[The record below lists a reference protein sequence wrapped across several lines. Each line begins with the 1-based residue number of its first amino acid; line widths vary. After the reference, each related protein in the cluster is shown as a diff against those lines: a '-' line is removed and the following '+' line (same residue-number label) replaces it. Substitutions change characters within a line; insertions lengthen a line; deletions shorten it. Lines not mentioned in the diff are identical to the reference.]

1 MACTFLC
8 ICLNM
13 AFLYVI
19 FEQKRTC
26 DERISDLDFELENYF
41 HRQLASDMKKYEKKS
56 DAKVKQIKNLP
67 KVEKKTEKELTPK
80 EEREMLQ
87 AIANEIEDSVEGHEF
102 QAIQNAIVE
111 ETTVKAI
118 QHKRPDFLDAYPPMD
133 IEPFKHKKTDKI
145 KSPPPNSPGNLGYAD
160 KDWKIPKIFLD
171 DGDYEEYRSF
181 DLLLEPKSLKPHSTF
196 LLIIHSEL
204 SELLRRNTIRST
216 YGKVARDMNVALVF
230 SLGRASE
237 PLTGR
242 QLNPHKMIKIRPLS
256 AGCCS
261 RSC

>member
-56 DAKVKQIKNLP
+56 DAKVKQIKSLP
-67 KVEKKTEKELTPK
+67 KIEKKSEKELTPK

-102 QAIQNAIVE
+102 QQEFPVVHNQIVE
-111 ETTVKAI
+111 ETTVKTVH
-118 QHKRPDFLDAYPPMD
+118 QKRPDFLDAYPPMD

-160 KDWKIPKIFLD
+160 KDWQIPKIFLD

-181 DLLLEPKSLKPHSTF
+181 DLLIEPKSMKPHSTF
-196 LLIIHSEL
+196 LLIVHSEI

-242 QLNPHKMIKIRPLS
+242 
-256 AGCCS
+256 
-261 RSC
+261 

>member
-1 MACTFLC
+1 MTNYVGCILACTFLC

-41 HRQLASDMKKYEKKS
+41 HRQLASEMKKYEKKS
-56 DAKVKQIKNLP
+56 EAKVKQIKNLP
-67 KVEKKTEKELTPK
+67 KIEKKAEKELTPK

-87 AIANEIEDSVEGHEF
+87 AIADEIEDSVEGHEF
-102 QAIQNAIVE
+102 QAIPNVVVD
-111 ETTVKAI
+111 ETTIKTVL
-118 QHKRPDFLDAYPPMD
+118 QKRPDFFGAYPPMD
-133 IEPFKHKKTDKI
+133 IEPFKHKKTEKI

-160 KDWKIPKIFLD
+160 KDWQIPQKFID
-171 DGDYEEYRSF
+171 DGHYEEYRSF
-181 DLLLEPKSLKPHSTF
+181 DFLIEPKSLKPHSTF
-196 LLIIHSEL
+196 LMIIHSKI

-216 YGKVARDMNVALVF
+216 YGKVATDMNVALVF

-242 QLNPHKMIKIRPLS
+242 YY
-256 AGCCS
+256 
-261 RSC
+261 